1 MVRVDI
7 TGVKDSAGL
16 VFLVVE
22 ARALSGRLVSSVVR
36 ISAAVAEDLLDVS
49 GASESML
56 QLVLA
61 GGWNMKS
68 KQMMYS
74 GLWESGFSL

>member
-7 TGVKDSAGL
+7 TGVKDSAGP

-22 ARALSGRLVSSVVR
+22 ARALSGMLGSSVVR
-36 ISAAVAEDLLDVS
+36 IREAVAEDLLDIS

-61 GGWNMKS
+61 GGWNMKN
-68 KQMMYS
+68 KQMMYL

>member
-1 MVRVDI
+1 M
-7 TGVKDSAGL
+7 
-16 VFLVVE
+16 
-22 ARALSGRLVSSVVR
+22 SSVAR

>member
-1 MVRVDI
+1 M
-7 TGVKDSAGL
+7 
-16 VFLVVE
+16 
-22 ARALSGRLVSSVVR
+22 SSVVR

-49 GASESML
+49 GASDSML

-74 GLWESGFSL
+74 GLYGSQVFHYERKSYKYRKEKTRLNPDILN